1 MDIVETDAPG
11 LRERKKLALRARL
24 SDTATAM
31 WAERGYDNVRVSD
44 IAQACGVT
52 PKTLYSY
59 FPTKESLLFERGE
72 ALGAVLDTEPDEPD
86 GLLGAVLDAIRREI
100 DQLAT
105 TSPTAASGDE
115 LVRGVRGFVALVE
128 ATPALRAVVAERAEA
143 LTARAATAFSRRTG
157 LPATHPDNQVAAAAL
172 ISLWRIHLTGLLE
185 HSATS
190 SDLAELRRRTMADVD
205 RGVELIRPVLERVG
219 VRHREQRSATER

>member
-1 MDIVETDAPG
+1 MERAMPG
-11 LRERKKLALRARL
+11 LRERKKAALRARL

-31 WAERGYDNVRVSD
+31 FAEHGYDDVRVSD

-59 FPTKESLLFERGE
+59 FPTKESLLFERGD
-72 ALGAVLDTEPDEPD
+72 ALMAVLAEEHDD
-86 GLLGAVLDAIRREI
+86 GRALIAAVLDAIRREI

-105 TSPTAASGDE
+105 TSPMAVSGDD

-143 LTARAATAFSRRTG
+143 LIDGAAAALSRQNG
-157 LPATHPDNQVAAAAL
+157 LPPTHPDNQVAAAAL
-172 ISLWRIHLTGLLE
+172 VSLWRIHLTGLLQ
-185 HSATS
+185 HGTTS
-190 SDLAELRRRTMADVD
+190 GDLAELRERTMADVD
-205 RGVELIRPVLERVG
+205 RGVELVAPVMERVSAPRDG
-219 VRHREQRSATER
+219 SRSARAD